1 MQQSPR
7 IAILISGTGTNMHAI
22 LNAIKDGELDAV
34 PVFVGSDKAAAKGLR
49 TAASLGVPTR
59 VFSYKE
65 LGKADAEEAIAL
77 ATLAGLRAPLRG
89 THHQHPSR
97 ASAALP
103 RRARHPGRMGR
114 WRARDRRHHP
124 HSRRGSR
131 PRPDTR
137 AGKRETRA
145 RRHDRDAR
153 GEDSRRRAQA
163 LQKDAERIFRKKSRK
178 SEMEA
183 RNGGKEKSAYLRMG
197 QDRRA
202 RTRKGARGPRI
213 RNSVQLGHREIS

>member
-77 ATLAGLRAPLRG
+77 AVEEAGADWIVLAGFMRILSPDFVRRFAGRIINIHPALLPLF
-89 THHQHPSR
+89 
-97 ASAALP
+97 
-103 RRARHPGRMGR
+103 PGAHGI
-114 WRARDRRHHP
+114 RDAW
-124 HSRRGSR
+124 
-131 PRPDTR
+131 D
-137 AGKRETRA
+137 AGVPETGVTIHIVDEEVDHGPILAQESVKREPEGR
-145 RRHDRDAR
+145 
-153 GEDSRRRAQA
+153 SRRRFTPSSTSST
-163 LQKDAERIFRKKSRK
+163 K
-178 SEMEA
+178 
-183 RNGGKEKSAYLRMG
+183 
-197 QDRRA
+197 RR
-202 RTRKGARGPRI
+202 
-213 RNSVQLGHREIS
+213 